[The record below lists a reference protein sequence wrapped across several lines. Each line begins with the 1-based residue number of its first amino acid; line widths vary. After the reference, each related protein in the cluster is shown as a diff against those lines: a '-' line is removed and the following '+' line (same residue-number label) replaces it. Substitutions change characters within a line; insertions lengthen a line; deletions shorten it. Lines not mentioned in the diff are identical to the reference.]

1 MGAILVYS
9 TRQDNTDN
17 VLEKEFKSNLKKAG
31 KVVIFDKKYKY
42 TPSVEYVNYLKKHK
56 LEGKWAKLAEKQL
69 E

>member
-42 TPSVEYVNYLKKHK
+42 NPSDDYINYLKRFK
-56 LEGKWAKLAEKQL
+56 LEGRWLK
-69 E
+69 